1 MPLNSESMKNT
12 DTPETEAET
21 QQALATALKHLR
33 ETKREL
39 GALREN
45 QKSYLERLYSGELPN
60 HKWDGE
66 KWIAESQENI
76 HAYLI
81 HEDIPDYEAIHRL
94 RVLREEYAQVK
105 KQNMK
110 VCDGCSEERT
120 KDDHTTA

>member
-81 HEDIPDYEAIHRL
+81 DEDIPDYEAIHRL
-94 RVLREEYAQVK
+94 RVLREEYARVK
-105 KQNMK
+105 KQNAK
-110 VCDGCSEERT
+110 ESHAA
-120 KDDHTTA
+120 KDSD